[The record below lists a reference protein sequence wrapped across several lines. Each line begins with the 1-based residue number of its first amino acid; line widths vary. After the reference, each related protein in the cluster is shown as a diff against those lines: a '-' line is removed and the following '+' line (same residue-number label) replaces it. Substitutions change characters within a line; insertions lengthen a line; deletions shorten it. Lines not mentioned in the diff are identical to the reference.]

1 MTTVDRI
8 PRDLR
13 NLRACLL
20 CSLIKSF
27 DEFEM
32 NGCDNCERFLGLK
45 QNRDMIYD
53 CTSTNFDGLTAIMSP
68 EDSWVAK
75 WLRID
80 SLVPGVYAI
89 SVSGRLPP
97 GIQRELRRVCDLN
110 FQLFELIWLL
120 IVCCSSM
127 N

>member
-1 MTTVDRI
+1 MTTVDCI

-27 DEFEM
+27 DEFEVA
-32 NGCDNCERFLGLK
+32 GCDNCERILQLK

-53 CTSTNFDGLTAIMSP
+53 CTSSNFDGLTAVMSS

-80 SLVPGVYAI
+80 NLSPGVYAI

-97 GIQRELRRVCDLN
+97 GIQRELR
-110 FQLFELIWLL
+110 
-120 IVCCSSM
+120 
-127 N
+127 